1 MAAAEAYYS
10 GPMKVNTV
18 GILVAVGTLVE
29 AVHNL
34 VVFGIPV
41 EGGHNLVVFDIPV
54 EGVHNSVVLGH
65 STVLEEGLED

>member
-1 MAAAEAYYS
+1 MAAAEAYYN
-10 GPMKVNTV
+10 GPMRVNIV

-41 EGGHNLVVFDIPV
+41 E
-54 EGVHNSVVLGH
+54 
-65 STVLEEGLED
+65 TVDQIQG